1 MKPGLWI
8 ACGRRAGPEIM
19 RILIYIVEVA
29 VVVAVAVWL
38 ADRPGVVLLEWQ
50 GYRVETSIGVLA
62 LVFFLL
68 AVVVAALYAGWRW
81 LRRRPREWSQNRRL
95 SRQNA
100 GLQALSEGLVAI
112 AAGDATAARKHS
124 RRAGSLLE
132 NAPMTLLLE
141 AQTAQIEG
149 DDAAA
154 RAAFEKM
161 LDTPETEFL
170 GLRGLIME
178 ALRDHEDARALSY
191 AQRAYALKP
200 RTPWVVDTMI
210 SLHSRAGDWRE
221 AQRFV
226 EQSQKAKQTSGST
239 GNRQQAALLTERAR
253 AARGAGQFA
262 DAFAQA
268 RKANELDPDLV
279 PAAELVARI
288 VAEDGRGRRA
298 RKVLERAWARAPH
311 PDLMRAYLE
320 FSVESAAPLE
330 RYKAVE
336 SFVKPVRDHRES
348 RLALAEA
355 ALDARLWGEA
365 RRLLE
370 ELETD
375 MPTVRVFQLRARLAD
390 EDSDDTTRVEM
401 WLERAA
407 VADADPVWVC
417 GGCGTVAD
425 EWSAV
430 CGHCGA
436 FATLDHNRP
445 PRIHRAVAGSVATI
459 AERDVAPDES
469 EPTATPAAN

>member
-1 MKPGLWI
+1 M
-8 ACGRRAGPEIM
+8 
-19 RILIYIVEVA
+19 
-29 VVVAVAVWL
+29 
-38 ADRPGVVLLEWQ
+38 
-50 GYRVETSIGVLA
+50 
-62 LVFFLL
+62 
-68 AVVVAALYAGWRW
+68 
-81 LRRRPREWSQNRRL
+81 
-95 SRQNA
+95 
-100 GLQALSEGLVAI
+100 
-112 AAGDATAARKHS
+112 
-124 RRAGSLLE
+124 
-132 NAPMTLLLE
+132 
-141 AQTAQIEG
+141 
-149 DDAAA
+149 
-154 RAAFEKM
+154 
-161 LDTPETEFL
+161 
-170 GLRGLIME
+170 
-178 ALRDHEDARALSY
+178 
-191 AQRAYALKP
+191 
-200 RTPWVVDTMI
+200 
-210 SLHSRAGDWRE
+210 
-221 AQRFV
+221 
-226 EQSQKAKQTSGST
+226 
-239 GNRQQAALLTERAR
+239 
-253 AARGAGQFA
+253 
-262 DAFAQA
+262 
-268 RKANELDPDLV
+268 
-279 PAAELVARI
+279 
-288 VAEDGRGRRA
+288 
-298 RKVLERAWARAPH
+298 LERAWARAPH

-355 ALDARLWGEA
+355 AVDARLWGEA